1 MATASSIGNR
11 RRSRQ
16 WLLIAA
22 VAVAIHLLLLL
33 TVKQSFFEVF
43 QKSLD
48 DDLGSS
54 SPRSAAPQAIVVI
67 PIEVESDE
75 AEVVEVTIEEPQPE
89 PPAKEPTDVEREG
102 RDIEAVNI
110 LDVIGD
116 AQAPI
121 PSTPTTSG
129 AVVPPRPVEITWPE
143 TEKLGHCLG
152 LNIDIRIRVG
162 ERGEVLRV
170 EPVDSDRPRDC
181 TQAAIDAAERI
192 KFRPGTVDG
201 RARAMWT
208 QIRIEFRRQRR

>member
-1 MATASSIGNR
+1 MAMASSIGNR

-22 VAVAIHLLLLL
+22 LAVAIHLVLLL
-33 TVKQSFFEVF
+33 TVKQSFFDVF
-43 QKSLD
+43 QKSID

-54 SPRSAAPQAIVVI
+54 SPRSSLPQAIVVI

-75 AEVVEVTIEEPQPE
+75 AEVIDVTIEEPQPE
-89 PPAKEPTDVEREG
+89 PPAVEPTKEEREG
-102 RDIEAVNI
+102 EEREAVNI

-116 AQAPI
+116 SQAPI
-121 PSTPTTSG
+121 PSSPTTSA

-162 ERGEVLRV
+162 ERGQVLRV
-170 EPVDSDRPRDC
+170 EPLESDHPRDC

-201 RARAMWT
+201 NAKAMWT
-208 QIRIEFRRQRR
+208 QIRIEFRRQRH